1 MLFLKINE
9 LNEYAYEHFFEID
22 DLKKSYYKYTQL
34 HQVVESCKHI

>member
-22 DLKKSYYKYTQL
+22 DLKNLIISTLSYTK
-34 HQVVESCKHI
+34 